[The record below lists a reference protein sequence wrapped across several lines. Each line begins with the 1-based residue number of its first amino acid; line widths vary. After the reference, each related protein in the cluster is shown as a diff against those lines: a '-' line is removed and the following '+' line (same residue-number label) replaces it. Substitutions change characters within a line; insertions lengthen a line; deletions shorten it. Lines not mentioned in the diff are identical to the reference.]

1 MIISKKDPM
10 RTKRSEHDLVSS
22 AANYIGENDDD
33 DDINDDV
40 RVGVLCVKSFA
51 CIFGW
56 REEDLIPDLTSRRS
70 SVFN

>member
-1 MIISKKDPM
+1 MM
-10 RTKRSEHDLVSS
+10 T
-22 AANYIGENDDD
+22 NDDD

-70 SVFN
+70 SAFN